1 MKKALWLCG
10 NAGGGLT
17 YRVRHHFF
25 EAVCACHYCVFG
37 IESGVC
43 QDSHKS
49 ETHIKEYIKACRFPI
64 SQNSVVKIFYC
75 LSCLNANRRH
85 TSGIAPF
92 PDIQTRRSSS
102 SLLPSD
108 HLPRFNPKRLSDL
121 IFATCC
127 RPPDRSPLLSEMQL
141 TTSDKNRIKNG
152 DSSVEKGWTSRQW
165 TGKRIWRTDERFCG
179 NGIFRHIDGKS
190 PTPSVLPYHKN
201 ARMTTTSSGLTTAR
215 YGKSMKQ
222 AGVWQA

>member
-1 MKKALWLCG
+1 MRCRL
-10 NAGGGLT
+10 
-17 YRVRHHFF
+17 F
-25 EAVCACHYCVFG
+25 ETFCPHLHCVLG

-43 QDSHKS
+43 QDSHKC
-49 ETHIKEYIKACRFPI
+49 ETHIKEYIKACLFSI

-92 PDIQTRRSSS
+92 PDMQTRRSSS

-152 DSSVEKGWTSRQW
+152 DSSVEKG
-165 TGKRIWRTDERFCG
+165 
-179 NGIFRHIDGKS
+179 
-190 PTPSVLPYHKN
+190 
-201 ARMTTTSSGLTTAR
+201 
-215 YGKSMKQ
+215 
-222 AGVWQA
+222 

>member
-1 MKKALWLCG
+1 M
-10 NAGGGLT
+10 T

-25 EAVCACHYCVFG
+25 EALCACHYCVFG
-37 IESGVC
+37 IESGVW

-49 ETHIKEYIKACRFPI
+49 ETHIKEYIKACLFSI

-85 TSGIAPF
+85 ISGTAPF
-92 PDIQTRRSSS
+92 PDMQTRRSSS

-152 DSSVEKGWTSRQW
+152 GSSVE
-165 TGKRIWRTDERFCG
+165 E
-179 NGIFRHIDGKS
+179 
-190 PTPSVLPYHKN
+190 V
-201 ARMTTTSSGLTTAR
+201 
-215 YGKSMKQ
+215 
-222 AGVWQA
+222 